1 MTLLANPSTA
11 GEPPESQN
19 PTPETSGDDTT
30 SVPISPDHSSA
41 KARERSETAQTATDI
56 ASGY

>member
-1 MTLLANPSTA
+1 MTFANPTTA
-11 GEPPESQN
+11 AEPPESQSQSFES
-19 PTPETSGDDTT
+19 PQDDAP

-41 KARERSETAQTATDI
+41 QAQQRSETAQTATDI